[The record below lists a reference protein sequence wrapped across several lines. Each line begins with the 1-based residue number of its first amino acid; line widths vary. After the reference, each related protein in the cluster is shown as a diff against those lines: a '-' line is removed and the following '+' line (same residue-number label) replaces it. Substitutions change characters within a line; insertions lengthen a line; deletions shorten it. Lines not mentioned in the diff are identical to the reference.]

1 MSFTTRRTALF
12 AAALTSIVLVAPA
25 QAQAQDDAK
34 TQFQAR
40 YGELRSAME
49 AHDTAAMGKI
59 IAPEYT
65 MTDIQGG
72 THTAAEVM
80 ERMAQMAGKTPD
92 PARKVET
99 TVLSAVVSG
108 DSATVEQ
115 QLAGGGKR
123 AGDDGA
129 EHTMEMVMKGT
140 DNWAKR
146 DGTWVLVKSVQ
157 TGITVKRDGEVFFQQ
172 GM

>member
-1 MSFTTRRTALF
+1 MPFTARH
-12 AAALTSIVLVAPA
+12 AALLAAVCASTVLVAPA
-25 QAQAQDDAK
+25 QAQDDAK
-34 TQFQAR
+34 AQFQAR
-40 YGELRSAME
+40 YGELRSALE
-49 AHDTAAMGKI
+49 AHDAAAMGKI
-59 IAPEYT
+59 IAPEYV

-72 THTAAEVM
+72 THNAAEVM
-80 ERMAQMAGKTPD
+80 ERMAQMAGKSPD
-92 PARKVET
+92 PSRKAAT

-123 AGDDGA
+123 TGDDGA

-140 DNWAKR
+140 DSWARR
-146 DGTWVLVKSVQ
+146 DGAWVLVKSVQ